1 MLYFV
6 LNKFFGIEFKL
17 IHVFPPAEHFLVHR
31 LHIPSIA
38 PEIIYEH

>member
-17 IHVFPPAEHFLVHR
+17 IHVFPPAKTLSGPQAAHNLY
-31 LHIPSIA
+31 S
-38 PEIIYEH
+38 Y